1 PGTVRPVTDE
11 RDGLLAFLD
20 QQRHLLSVQA
30 HGLSESQ
37 ARVASTAGTLT
48 LGGLIKHLTAV
59 ERYWIDLV
67 APAQA
72 QRQGDQESEYTD
84 NFRLSSDETL
94 TQLLDAYAAVGRRTA
109 EVIYAVTDLGQ
120 PVPVPRDAPW
130 FPADVEAWSVRWV
143 MLHLIEETARHVG
156 HADIVRESID
166 GATAIPLLAAAEGWP
181 SDSVGRAMDGAARL
195 SGGGRSTIACQLQL
209 EEPTMGH
216 LVDLGPRPL
225 LTGGSGKRIF
235 DRAASQ

>member
-1 PGTVRPVTDE
+1 MPGTVRPVSDE

-37 ARVASTAGTLT
+37 ARVAATAGTLT

-109 EVIYAVTDLGQ
+109 EVIYAVTDLGE

-181 SDSVGRAMDGAARL
+181 ATPWV
-195 SGGGRSTIACQLQL
+195 
-209 EEPTMGH
+209 EPWTAQP
-216 LVDLGPRPL
+216 D
-225 LTGGSGKRIF
+225 
-235 DRAASQ
+235 